1 MSKEL
6 LESYEEFKK
15 LRESNEE
22 MPSYDEQDDPPTA
35 SIRQEDWLAK
45 DTLQQATYTLS
56 ELVAYMEDGEELE
69 EEQQK
74 MVKSI
79 FSTINKLKRQFE
91 ERERIVRKEKEED
104 KK

>member
-104 KK
+104 GK